1 MIAAGSGPMKKV
13 MPGSSFATRQLA
25 VGLAGYCAFINLYS
39 PQAILPLLSSEF
51 HASAAQV
58 STIITVSTLAVALT
72 APFTGAIADVL
83 GRKRVIVAAMF
94 VLVVPTVMVG
104 LATSLSAL
112 IFWRAVQGLMLPPIF
127 AVTIA
132 YIGDE
137 WPANE
142 ATTAA
147 GIYSSGSSLGGF
159 SGRLVTGIFADLIGW
174 RAGFM
179 ALAGMAFAGA
189 IAVAFL
195 LPVERKF
202 VRSEGLLASG
212 RQMLAHFRN
221 GQLLATY
228 AVGFGVLFNF
238 ICTFTYV
245 SFHLAA
251 APYNLS
257 ASWLGAIFVVYLTG
271 SVLTPW
277 AGWAVGRFGRR
288 RFMVRVIT
296 LWVAGVALTLAPSLP
311 LIITG
316 LAICAGCGL
325 ICQAISTGYVTITA
339 KVGRSSAVGLYV
351 TSFYLGGSFGAA
363 VGGIAWTL
371 GGWPACVALV
381 VVMLLVMA
389 NTVFFA
395 WARRVPAAPTT
406 PPIGPA

>member
-1 MIAAGSGPMKKV
+1 MNAAHRSTI
-13 MPGSSFATRQLA
+13 SARQLA
-25 VGLAGYCAFINLYS
+25 VGLIGYCAFINLYA
-39 PQAILPLLSSEF
+39 PQSILPLLSHEF
-51 HASAAQV
+51 GASAAEV

-94 VLVVPTVMVG
+94 VIVVPTLMVG
-104 LATSLSAL
+104 MATSLSAL
-112 IFWRAVQGLMLPPIF
+112 IFWRAVQGLVLPPIF
-127 AVTIA
+127 AVTVA

-137 WPANE
+137 WPPRE

-147 GIYSSGSSLGGF
+147 GIYSSGASLGGF
-159 SGRLVTGIFADLIGW
+159 SGRLVTGFLADLIGW
-174 RAGFM
+174 RAGFN
-179 ALAGMAFAGA
+179 ALAVIAFAGA

-195 LPVERKF
+195 LPHERRF

-221 GQLLATY
+221 GQLVATY

-257 ASWLGAIFVVYLTG
+257 SSALGAIFVVYLVG

-277 AGWAVGRFGRR
+277 IGWAVTRFGRR
-288 RFMVRVIT
+288 RFMVWVIA
-296 LWVAGVALTLAPSLP
+296 LWVAGIALTLAPSLP
-311 LIITG
+311 LIILG
-316 LAICAGCGL
+316 LAVSAGCGL

-339 KVGRSSAVGLYV
+339 KAGRSSAVGLYV
-351 TSFYLGGSFGAA
+351 TSFYIGGSFGAA
-363 VGGIAWTL
+363 LGGLAWTL
-371 GGWPACVALV
+371 AGWPACVALV
-381 VVMLLVMA
+381 VAMLLVMA
-389 NTVFFA
+389 GIVYFA
-395 WARRVPAAPTT
+395 WARRVPA
-406 PPIGPA
+406 GPAMAPIEPA

>member
-1 MIAAGSGPMKKV
+1 MKAAQRSTV
-13 MPGSSFATRQLA
+13 SARHLA
-25 VGLAGYCAFINLYS
+25 VGLAGYCAFVNLYA
-39 PQAILPLLSSEF
+39 PQSILPLLTHEF
-51 HASAAQV
+51 SASAAEV
-58 STIITVSTLAVALT
+58 STIITVSTMAVAVT
-72 APFTGAIADVL
+72 APFTGAVADVL

-94 VLVVPTVMVG
+94 VLVVPTLMVG
-104 LATSLSAL
+104 MAESLSAL
-112 IFWRAVQGLMLPPIF
+112 IFWRAVQGLVLPPIF
-127 AVTIA
+127 AVTVA

-137 WPANE
+137 WPARE

-179 ALAGMAFAGA
+179 ALAATAFAGA
-189 IAVAFL
+189 VAVAFL
-195 LPVERKF
+195 LPHERKF

-221 GQLLATY
+221 GQLVATY

-277 AGWAVGRFGRR
+277 TGWAVGRFGRR
-288 RFMVRVIT
+288 RFMVRVVA
-296 LWVAGVALTLAPSLP
+296 LWIAGIALTLAPSLP
-311 LIITG
+311 LVILG
-316 LAICAGCGL
+316 LAVSAGCGL
-325 ICQAISTGYVTITA
+325 ICQSVSTGYVTITA
-339 KVGRSSAVGLYV
+339 KAGRSSAVGLYV
-351 TSFYLGGSFGAA
+351 TCFYVGGSFGAA
-363 VGGIAWTL
+363 L
-371 GGWPACVALV
+371 GGLVWTYAGWPGCVALV
-381 VVMLLVMA
+381 AAMLLLMA
-389 NTVFFA
+389 GIVYFA
-395 WARRVPAAPTT
+395 WARGVPAGPTT
-406 PPIGPA
+406 ASAPVEPP

>member
-1 MIAAGSGPMKKV
+1 MNAARRSTI
-13 MPGSSFATRQLA
+13 SARQLA
-25 VGLAGYCAFINLYS
+25 VGLIGYCAFINLYA
-39 PQAILPLLSSEF
+39 PQSILPLLSHEF
-51 HASAAQV
+51 GASAAEV

-94 VLVVPTVMVG
+94 VIVVPTMMVG
-104 LATSLSAL
+104 MATSLSAL
-112 IFWRAVQGLMLPPIF
+112 IFWRAVQGLVLPPIF
-127 AVTIA
+127 AVTVA

-137 WPANE
+137 WPPRE

-147 GIYSSGSSLGGF
+147 GIYSSGASLGGF
-159 SGRLVTGIFADLIGW
+159 SGRLVTGFLADLIGW
-174 RAGFM
+174 RAGFN
-179 ALAGMAFAGA
+179 ALAVIAFAGA

-195 LPVERKF
+195 LPHERRF

-221 GQLLATY
+221 GQLVATY

-257 ASWLGAIFVVYLTG
+257 SSALGAIFVVYLVG

-277 AGWAVGRFGRR
+277 IGWAVTRFGRR
-288 RFMVRVIT
+288 RFMVWVIA
-296 LWVAGVALTLAPSLP
+296 LWVFGIALTMAPSLP
-311 LIITG
+311 LIILG
-316 LAICAGCGL
+316 LAVSAGCGL

-339 KVGRSSAVGLYV
+339 KAGRSSAVGLYV
-351 TSFYLGGSFGAA
+351 TSFYIGGSFGAA
-363 VGGIAWTL
+363 LGGVAWTL
-371 GGWPACVALV
+371 AGWPACVALV
-381 VVMLLVMA
+381 VAMLLIMA
-389 NTVFFA
+389 GIVYFA
-395 WARRVPAAPTT
+395 WARRVPA
-406 PPIGPA
+406 GPAMAPFEPA

>member
-1 MIAAGSGPMKKV
+1 MNAAHRSTI
-13 MPGSSFATRQLA
+13 SARQLA
-25 VGLAGYCAFINLYS
+25 VGLIGYCAFINLYA
-39 PQAILPLLSSEF
+39 PQSILPLLSHEF
-51 HASAAQV
+51 GASAAEV

-94 VLVVPTVMVG
+94 VIVVPTLMVG
-104 LATSLSAL
+104 MATSLSAL
-112 IFWRAVQGLMLPPIF
+112 IFWRAVQGLVLPPIF
-127 AVTIA
+127 AVTVA

-137 WPANE
+137 WPPRE

-147 GIYSSGSSLGGF
+147 GIYSSGASLGGF
-159 SGRLVTGIFADLIGW
+159 SGRLVTGFLADLIGW
-174 RAGFM
+174 RAGFN
-179 ALAGMAFAGA
+179 ALAVIAFAGA

-195 LPVERKF
+195 LPHERRF

-221 GQLLATY
+221 GQLVATY

-257 ASWLGAIFVVYLTG
+257 SSALGAIFVVYLVG

-277 AGWAVGRFGRR
+277 TGWAVTRFGRR
-288 RFMVRVIT
+288 HFMIWVIA
-296 LWVAGVALTLAPSLP
+296 LWVAGIALTLAPSLP
-311 LIITG
+311 LIILG
-316 LAICAGCGL
+316 LAVSAGCGL

-339 KVGRSSAVGLYV
+339 KAGRSSAVGLYV
-351 TSFYLGGSFGAA
+351 TSFYIGGSFGAA
-363 VGGIAWTL
+363 LGGLAWTL
-371 GGWPACVALV
+371 AGWPACVALV
-381 VVMLLVMA
+381 VAMLLVMA
-389 NTVFFA
+389 GIVYFA
-395 WARRVPAAPTT
+395 WARRVPA
-406 PPIGPA
+406 GPAMAPIEPA

>member
-1 MIAAGSGPMKKV
+1 MNAARSRTF
-13 MPGSSFATRQLA
+13 SARHLA

-39 PQAILPLLSSEF
+39 PQSILPLLSQEF
-51 HASAAQV
+51 HATAAEV

-72 APFTGAIADVL
+72 APFTGTVADVL

-94 VLVVPTVMVG
+94 VLVVPTLMVG
-104 LATSLSAL
+104 LSTSLPQL
-112 IFWRAVQGLMLPPIF
+112 IFWRAVQGLVLPPIF
-127 AVTIA
+127 AVTVA

-137 WPANE
+137 WPARE

-159 SGRLVTGIFADLIGW
+159 SGRLVTGFIADLISW

-179 ALAGMAFAGA
+179 ALAAIAFAGA

-195 LPVERKF
+195 LPHERRF
-202 VRSEGLLASG
+202 VRSQGLLASG

-221 GQLLATY
+221 GQLLATF

-251 APYNLS
+251 PPYNLS
-257 ASWLGAIFVVYLTG
+257 ASWLGAIFAVYLVG
-271 SVLTPW
+271 SVLSPW
-277 AGWAVGRFGRR
+277 TGWAVSRFGRR
-288 RFMVRVIT
+288 QFIVGVIA
-296 LWVAGVALTLAPSLP
+296 LWIAGIALTLAPSLP
-311 LIITG
+311 LIVVG
-316 LAICAGCGL
+316 LALGAGCGL
-325 ICQAISTGYVTITA
+325 ICQAVSTGYVTITA

-351 TSFYLGGSFGAA
+351 TSFYTGGSFGAA
-363 VGGIAWTL
+363 AGGVAWTL

-381 VVMLLVMA
+381 AAMLVIMA
-389 NTVFFA
+389 AIVILA
-395 WARRVPAAPTT
+395 WSGTHRLEKPSPIEPA
-406 PPIGPA
+406 